1 MEMNSVQ
8 RAFTAVMPTRRAFM
22 ISSAAAIAAVP
33 SLSAI
38 SGRRMGI
45 VIHSYRRRWRGRYS
59 SIQFPPF
66 EHALDVLDHV
76 RDLGVGSLQIAV
88 NGWKTEFAR
97 EVRATCESYSIGLE
111 GVITLPKNQGDAGRF
126 ENELRVAR
134 EAGASVFRCAAG
146 GRRYEVFSSLEE
158 FKHFKD
164 GAFRSMQLAEPIAKR
179 QRVKL
184 GIENHKDFHAAEL
197 AEMLGRISSSHLG
210 ACVDTGNSIA
220 LLEDP
225 LEVVETLAPY
235 AVTTHI
241 KDMAVQEMPTG
252 FLLSEVPLGE
262 GMLDLPRMFA
272 VFDKHHPEIT
282 HHLEMITRDPLEIPC
297 LTPGYWAT
305 FPDQPGIKLAR
316 TLALVRQRKA
326 AKLPKVSG
334 LSNEE
339 VLALEEGNIVKCLH
353 HASEK
358 LGFGSSLKT
367 PETATKA
374 EH

>member
-1 MEMNSVQ
+1 M
-8 RAFTAVMPTRRAFM
+8 
-22 ISSAAAIAAVP
+22 
-33 SLSAI
+33 
-38 SGRRMGI
+38 
-45 VIHSYRRRWRGRYS
+45 
-59 SIQFPPF
+59 
-66 EHALDVLDHV
+66 
-76 RDLGVGSLQIAV
+76 
-88 NGWKTEFAR
+88 
-97 EVRATCESYSIGLE
+97 
-111 GVITLPKNQGDAGRF
+111 
-126 ENELRVAR
+126 
-134 EAGASVFRCAAG
+134 
-146 GRRYEVFSSLEE
+146 
-158 FKHFKD
+158 
-164 GAFRSMQLAEPIAKR
+164 
-179 QRVKL
+179 
-184 GIENHKDFHAAEL
+184 
-197 AEMLGRISSSHLG
+197 
-210 ACVDTGNSIA
+210 DTGNSIA

-272 VFDKHHPEIT
+272 VLDKHHPEIT